1 MPFELCKEV
10 VAAFETKADYS
21 VIIHDG
27 MIKLVT
33 RTADLKGLDTEDSSL
48 LKHTAQISATY
59 MALMLLGS
67 LKFYANIIS
76 HLAPHVLVVCL
87 PEVIGLVDLALKTAQ
102 THSTTIS
109 TSLQPVHSK
118 LKPGQGTSNL
128 RRVW

>member
-48 LKHTAQISATY
+48 LKHSTD
-59 MALMLLGS
+59 
-67 LKFYANIIS
+67 KR
-76 HLAPHVLVVCL
+76 HLYGLNAPGI
-87 PEVIGLVDLALKTAQ
+87 P
-102 THSTTIS
+102 
-109 TSLQPVHSK
+109 
-118 LKPGQGTSNL
+118 
-128 RRVW
+128 